1 MKVTRKHWAECPVFF
16 IGSEGPI
23 GGETCPREVGQRIAS
38 RNGCTDVK
46 QIWVCED

>member
-23 GGETCPREVGQRIAS
+23 GGETCPREVGQR
-38 RNGCTDVK
+38 TL
-46 QIWVCED
+46 